1 MKNLFRK
8 VRVVH
13 LPESFSY
20 EVHSKIGLFSF
31 WKFECHYRYVL
42 DSKPVLIHN
51 EYTQEKARELAII
64 RAKEM
69 SERTIE
75 WES

>member
-13 LPESFSY
+13 RPESFSY
-20 EVHSKIGLFSF
+20 EVHTKIGLFSF
-31 WKFECHYRYVL
+31 WKYEGHYRYVL
-42 DSKPVLIHN
+42 DGKPSLISH
-51 EYTQEKARELAII
+51 EYTQEQAKEYAIK

-69 SERTIE
+69 SKRTIE
-75 WES
+75 WEN